1 MAELRDTLYE
11 AELSGLVVGLGNGT
25 GETIG
30 QGNAVDIGELPFL
43 GKEGTELHVL
53 AGIVGMAEEE
63 GMRLVASAECLGAVH
78 RGAEVHHRTAPLG
91 QDGRDEL
98 LAVGLVFGIGV
109 EGSQAQISC
118 LLVAKAIVGMHQ
130 NHFGMLLQQE
140 SLFLQLPW
148 VAPFVVARQVGNV
161 LAARL
166 QETVVVVVEEAF
178 VLRIAYQA
186 DNVGISGSVVSTDFL
201 RLVGRAIFADDDFD
215 GPDTTLAQ
223 DAVERPCDGLLLIV
237 GADND
242 GYLVFK
248 LQWNSIFAGE

>member
-1 MAELRDTLYE
+1 MAKLCDALHE
-11 AELSGLVVGLGNGT
+11 AELSGLVVGLGDGT
-25 GETIG
+25 GETVG
-30 QGNAVDIGELPFL
+30 QGNAVDIGEPPLL
-43 GKEGTELHVL
+43 SEEGTELHVL
-53 AGIVGMAEEE
+53 AGIVGMAEEG
-63 GMRLVASAECLGAVH
+63 GMLLVASAECLGAIH
-78 RGAEVHHRTAPLG
+78 CGAEVHHRTTPLG

-98 LAVGLVFGIGV
+98 SAVGDVFGIGV

-140 SLFLQLPW
+140 SLFFQLAW
-148 VAPFVVARQVGNV
+148 VAPFVVACQVGYV

-166 QETVVVVVEEAF
+166 QETVVVVDEEAF

-186 DNVGISGSVVSTDFL
+186 DNVGISGCVVSTNL
-201 RLVGRAIFADDDFD
+201 SGVVGRAVFADDDFD
-215 GPDTTLAQ
+215 GPGTTLAQ